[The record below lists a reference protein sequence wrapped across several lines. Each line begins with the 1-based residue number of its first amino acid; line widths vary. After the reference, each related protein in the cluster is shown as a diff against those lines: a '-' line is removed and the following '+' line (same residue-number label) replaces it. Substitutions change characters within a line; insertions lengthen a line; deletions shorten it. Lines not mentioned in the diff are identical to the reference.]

1 MYMDFQNFIDAEYCI
16 DKYFEKH
23 LAKRLD
29 FYIDSRN
36 AAVVS
41 GRSTGFGLT
50 NALAPSEDY
59 ATSVKLNVPAKD
71 IEKLGA
77 EMARDKQLN
86 HDIEVLAKAWRTAAV
101 AQVGEERYKQLSDKL
116 GGDLAMAYVNHR
128 LTMRMVDY
136 EVAKTP
142 IKGSVDYILD
152 EARRSSLLSFL
163 SAPTTELQQYIDKKI
178 VERYNPGLLE
188 KGAGKALGSL
198 TDLTLTLPV
207 TGVSSFAGLSK
218 FVAVDLGLG
227 LAGDALI
234 GKSGQ
239 QLDVSQMVSAALF
252 SSDTDVLSEVRKET
266 SGVNPYSSEVVKAI
280 DSQLGKKIVHHST
293 SLFDAKGLKPTFG
306 LKAAKLP
313 EIPDYAG
320 ELRRAGEMH
329 FAIREHFDN
338 QEVTNESEQK
348 RNISQD
354 AQPAA
359 QSIQQQ
365 YAEHL
370 RCPVNRDFGV
380 SQGAFTAEQKS
391 NFSVSGWGG
400 IFDSLGLNGFSDV
413 GKNFGYVLAMLPD
426 MLVGMFT
433 GKSRNLKFGDNM
445 MPIAAIFAGMFVRNP
460 LLKMLLVGLGGA
472 NLLNKAGHEALENR
486 DGMKSQPIRQYRKY
500 DDEPLDLRVS
510 QPVMKGNTLVVTID
524 HIPSVI
530 TINDEAVDAYYKGA
544 LPLNTLTNAVLR
556 KYDEQQQAVQES
568 YDRQV
573 KDDESLELSR
583 GGIK

>member
-1 MYMDFQNFIDAEYCI
+1 MDLQNFIDAEYCI
-16 DKYFEKH
+16 DKYFERH
-23 LAKRLD
+23 LTKRLD

-59 ATSVKLNVPAKD
+59 VTSVTLNVPAKD

-77 EMARDKQLN
+77 EMARDKQLS

-101 AQVGEERYKQLSDKL
+101 AQVGEVRYKQLSEKL

-136 EVAKTP
+136 EVEKTP

-152 EARRSSLLSFL
+152 EARRSSLLSFV

-178 VERYNPGLLE
+178 VERYDPGLLE

-207 TGVSSFAGLSK
+207 TGMSSFAGLSK

-227 LAGDALI
+227 LAGDALM

-239 QLDVSQMVSAALF
+239 QMDVSQMVSAALF
-252 SSDTDVLSEVRKET
+252 SSDVDILSEARKET
-266 SGVNPYSSEVVKAI
+266 RGVNPYSSEVVKAT
-280 DSQLGKKIVHHST
+280 DSQLGKKIVHHSA
-293 SLFDAKGLKPTFG
+293 SLFDAKELKPKLG
-306 LKAAKLP
+306 LGVTKLP
-313 EIPDYAG
+313 EIPDYAAD
-320 ELRRAGEMH
+320 LRRAGEMH

-338 QEVTNESEQK
+338 QEVTKESEQK
-348 RNISQD
+348 RDISQNVR
-354 AQPAA
+354 PAA
-359 QSIQQQ
+359 QPLQQQ
-365 YAEHL
+365 YAPHL

-380 SQGAFTAEQKS
+380 SQGANTAEQKS

-400 IFDSLGLNGFSDV
+400 IFDSLGLNGFGDV
-413 GKNFGYVLAMLPD
+413 GKNLGYVLAMLPD

-445 MPIAAIFAGMFVRNP
+445 MPIAAIFAGMFVKNP
-460 LLKMLLVGLGGA
+460 LLKMMLVGLGGA

-486 DGMKSQPIRQYRKY
+486 DGVKPQPIRQYRKY
-500 DDEPLDLRVS
+500 DDEPLDLRIS
-510 QPVMKGNTLVVTID
+510 QPVMKGNTLVATID
-524 HIPSVI
+524 NIPSVI
-530 TINDEAVDAYYKGA
+530 TLNEDAVDAYYQGV
-544 LPLNTLTNAVLR
+544 LPLNTLANAVLR
-556 KYDEQQQAVQES
+556 KYDDQQRSIQEN
-568 YDRQV
+568 YDRQMKV
-573 KDDESLELSR
+573 EERQEKMIA
-583 GGIK
+583 IK

>member
-1 MYMDFQNFIDAEYCI
+1 MDFQNFIDAEYCI

-59 ATSVKLNVPAKD
+59 ATSVTLNVPAKD

-266 SGVNPYSSEVVKAI
+266 SGVNPYSSEVVKAT

-348 RNISQD
+348 RNISQNTH
-354 AQPAA
+354 PAA

-365 YAEHL
+365 Y
-370 RCPVNRDFGV
+370 
-380 SQGAFTAEQKS
+380 AEQKS

-400 IFDSLGLNGFSDV
+400 IFDSIGLNGFSDV
-413 GKNFGYVLAMLPD
+413 GKNLGYVLAMLPD

-460 LLKMLLVGLGGA
+460 MLKMLLVGLGGA

>member
-1 MYMDFQNFIDAEYCI
+1 MDFQNFIDAEYCI

-59 ATSVKLNVPAKD
+59 ATSVTLNVPAKD
-71 IEKLGA
+71 IEKLCA
-77 EMARDKQLN
+77 EMARDKQLS

-198 TDLTLTLPV
+198 TDLTLTLPL

-280 DSQLGKKIVHHST
+280 DSLLGKKIVHHST

-338 QEVTNESEQK
+338 QEVINESEQK

-365 YAEHL
+365 YAE
-370 RCPVNRDFGV
+370 
-380 SQGAFTAEQKS
+380 QKS
-391 NFSVSGWGG
+391 NFSVSGWGE

-426 MLVGMFT
+426 MMVGMFT

-472 NLLNKAGHEALENR
+472 NLLNKAGNEALENR

-524 HIPSVI
+524 HVPSVI
-530 TINDEAVDAYYKGA
+530 TINDEAVDAYYKGN

-556 KYDEQQQAVQES
+556 KYDEQQRALQES

-573 KDDESLELSR
+573 KADESLELSR

>member
-1 MYMDFQNFIDAEYCI
+1 MDFQNFIDAEYCI

>member
-1 MYMDFQNFIDAEYCI
+1 MYMDLQNFIDAEYCI
-16 DKYFEKH
+16 DKYFDKH

-59 ATSVKLNVPAKD
+59 ATSVTLNVPAKD

-77 EMARDKQLN
+77 EMARDKQLS
-86 HDIEVLAKAWRTAAV
+86 HDIEVLAKAWRTAAI
-101 AQVGEERYKQLSDKL
+101 AQVGEVRYKQLSDKL

-136 EVAKTP
+136 EVEKTP

-152 EARRSSLLSFL
+152 EARRSSLLSFV
-163 SAPTTELQQYIDKKI
+163 SAPTTELQQYIDMKI
-178 VERYNPGLLE
+178 VERYDPGLLE

-227 LAGDALI
+227 LAGNALI
-234 GKSGQ
+234 GKSGR

-252 SSDTDVLSEVRKET
+252 SSDMDVLSEVRMET
-266 SGVNPYSSEVVKAI
+266 SGVNPYSSEVVKAT
-280 DSQLGKKIVHHST
+280 DSLLGKKIVHHST

-306 LKAAKLP
+306 LKATKLP
-313 EIPDYAG
+313 DIPDYAG

-338 QEVTNESEQK
+338 QEFTNESEQK

-354 AQPAA
+354 ANPAT

-365 YAEHL
+365 YA
-370 RCPVNRDFGV
+370 P
-380 SQGAFTAEQKS
+380 QKG

-445 MPIAAIFAGMFVRNP
+445 MPIAALFAGMFVRNP

-524 HIPSVI
+524 HVPSVI
-530 TINDEAVDAYYKGA
+530 TINDETVDAYYKGA

-556 KYDEQQQAVQES
+556 KYDEQQQALQES

-573 KDDESLELSR
+573 KADESLELSR

>member
-1 MYMDFQNFIDAEYCI
+1 MDFQNFIDAEYCI

-329 FAIREHFDN
+329 FAIREHCDN

>member
-1 MYMDFQNFIDAEYCI
+1 MDLQNFIDAEYCI

-59 ATSVKLNVPAKD
+59 ATSVTLNVPAKD

-77 EMARDKQLN
+77 EMARDKQLS
-86 HDIEVLAKAWRTAAV
+86 HDIEVLAKAWRTAAI

-136 EVAKTP
+136 EVEKTP

-152 EARRSSLLSFL
+152 EARRSSLLSFV

-178 VERYNPGLLE
+178 VERYDPGLLE

-266 SGVNPYSSEVVKAI
+266 SGVNPYSSEVVKAT

-313 EIPDYAG
+313 EIPDYAV

-338 QEVTNESEQK
+338 QEVTNKSEQK

-354 AQPAA
+354 AHSAA

-365 YAEHL
+365 Y
-370 RCPVNRDFGV
+370 
-380 SQGAFTAEQKS
+380 AEQKS

-530 TINDEAVDAYYKGA
+530 TINDEAVDAYYKGN

-573 KDDESLELSR
+573 KADESLELSR

>member
-1 MYMDFQNFIDAEYCI
+1 MDLQNFIDAEYCI
-16 DKYFEKH
+16 DKYFDKH
-23 LAKRLD
+23 LTKRLD

-59 ATSVKLNVPAKD
+59 ATSVTLNVPAKD

-77 EMARDKQLN
+77 DMARDKQLS

-101 AQVGEERYKQLSDKL
+101 AQVGEVRYKQLSEKL

-136 EVAKTP
+136 EVEKTP

-152 EARRSSLLSFL
+152 EARRSSLLSFV

-178 VERYNPGLLE
+178 VERYDPGLLE

-239 QLDVSQMVSAALF
+239 QMDVSQMVSAALF
-252 SSDTDVLSEVRKET
+252 SSDVDVLSETRKET
-266 SGVNPYSSEVVKAI
+266 RGVNPYSSEVVKAT
-280 DSQLGKKIVHHST
+280 DSQLGKKIVHHSA
-293 SLFDAKGLKPTFG
+293 SLFDAKELKPKLG
-306 LKAAKLP
+306 LGVTKLP
-313 EIPDYAG
+313 EIPDYAAD
-320 ELRRAGEMH
+320 LRRAGEIH

-338 QEVTNESEQK
+338 QEVTKESEQK
-348 RNISQD
+348 RDISQNV
-354 AQPAA
+354 QPAA
-359 QSIQQQ
+359 QPLQQQ
-365 YAEHL
+365 YAPHL

-380 SQGAFTAEQKS
+380 SQGANTAEQKS

-400 IFDSLGLNGFSDV
+400 IFDSLGLNGFGDV
-413 GKNFGYVLAMLPD
+413 GKNLGYVLAMLPD

-445 MPIAAIFAGMFVRNP
+445 MPIAAIFAGMFVKNP

-472 NLLNKAGHEALENR
+472 NLLNKVGHEALEKR
-486 DGMKSQPIRQYRKY
+486 DGVKPQPIRQYRKY
-500 DDEPLDLRVS
+500 DDEPLDLRIS
-510 QPVMKGNTLVVTID
+510 QPVMKGNTLVATID
-524 HIPSVI
+524 NIPSVI
-530 TINDEAVDAYYKGA
+530 TLNEDAVDAYYQGV
-544 LPLNTLTNAVLR
+544 LPLNTLANAVLR
-556 KYDEQQQAVQES
+556 KYDEQQRSIQEN
-568 YDRQV
+568 YDRQMKV
-573 KDDESLELSR
+573 EERQEKMI
-583 GGIK
+583 GIK

>member
-1 MYMDFQNFIDAEYCI
+1 MDFQNFIDAEYCI

-556 KYDEQQQAVQES
+556 KYDEQQQALQES

>member
-354 AQPAA
+354 AHPAT

>member
-1 MYMDFQNFIDAEYCI
+1 MDLQNFIDAEYCI

-59 ATSVKLNVPAKD
+59 ATSVTLNVPAKD

-77 EMARDKQLN
+77 EMARDKQLR

-101 AQVGEERYKQLSDKL
+101 AQVGEVRYKQLSDKL

-152 EARRSSLLSFL
+152 EARRSSLLSFV

-178 VERYNPGLLE
+178 VERYDPGLLE

-227 LAGDALI
+227 LAGNALI

-252 SSDTDVLSEVRKET
+252 SSDMDVLSEVRKET

-293 SLFDAKGLKPTFG
+293 SLFDAKGLSPTFG
-306 LKAAKLP
+306 LKATKLP
-313 EIPDYAG
+313 DIPDYAG

-354 AQPAA
+354 AHPAT

-433 GKSRNLKFGDNM
+433 GKSRNQKFGDNM
-445 MPIAAIFAGMFVRNP
+445 IPIAAIFAGMFVRNP
-460 LLKMLLVGLGGA
+460 MLKMLLVGLGGA

-556 KYDEQQQAVQES
+556 KYDEQQQALQEN

-573 KDDESLELSR
+573 KVDESLDLSR

>member
-1 MYMDFQNFIDAEYCI
+1 MDLQNFIDAEYCI
-16 DKYFEKH
+16 DKYFDKH

-50 NALAPSEDY
+50 NALVPSEDY
-59 ATSVKLNVPAKD
+59 ATSVTLNVPAKD

-77 EMARDKQLN
+77 EMARDKQLR

-152 EARRSSLLSFL
+152 EARRSSLLSFV

-178 VERYNPGLLE
+178 VERYDPGLLE

-252 SSDTDVLSEVRKET
+252 GSDTDVLSEVRKET

-280 DSQLGKKIVHHST
+280 DILLGKKIVHHST
-293 SLFDAKGLKPTFG
+293 SLFDAKGLSPTFG
-306 LKAAKLP
+306 LKTAKLP

-348 RNISQD
+348 RNISQNTH
-354 AQPAA
+354 PAA

-365 YAEHL
+365 Y
-370 RCPVNRDFGV
+370 
-380 SQGAFTAEQKS
+380 AEQKS

-400 IFDSLGLNGFSDV
+400 IFDSIGLNVFSDV
-413 GKNFGYVLAMLPD
+413 GKNLGYVLAMLPD

-445 MPIAAIFAGMFVRNP
+445 MPIAAIFAGMFVRHP

-472 NLLNKAGHEALENR
+472 NLLNKAGYEALENR

-500 DDEPLDLRVS
+500 DDEPLNFRVS
-510 QPVMKGNTLVVTID
+510 QPVMKGNTLVATID
-524 HIPSVI
+524 HVPSVI

-556 KYDEQQQAVQES
+556 KYDEQQQAVQQS

-573 KDDESLELSR
+573 KADESLELSR

>member
-1 MYMDFQNFIDAEYCI
+1 MYMYMDLQNFIDAEYCI

-59 ATSVKLNVPAKD
+59 ATSVTLNVPAKD

-77 EMARDKQLN
+77 EMARDKQLS
-86 HDIEVLAKAWRTAAV
+86 HDIEVLAKAWRTAAI

-136 EVAKTP
+136 EVEKTP

-152 EARRSSLLSFL
+152 EARRSSLLSFV

-178 VERYNPGLLE
+178 VERYDPGLLE

-266 SGVNPYSSEVVKAI
+266 SGVNPYSSEVVKAT

-313 EIPDYAG
+313 EIPDYAV

-338 QEVTNESEQK
+338 QEVTNKSEQK

-354 AQPAA
+354 AHSAA

-365 YAEHL
+365 Y
-370 RCPVNRDFGV
+370 
-380 SQGAFTAEQKS
+380 AEQKS

-530 TINDEAVDAYYKGA
+530 TINDEAVDAYYKGN

-573 KDDESLELSR
+573 KADESLELSR

>member
-1 MYMDFQNFIDAEYCI
+1 MDLQNFIDAEYCI

-59 ATSVKLNVPAKD
+59 ATSVTLNVPAKD

-77 EMARDKQLN
+77 EMARDKQLS

-152 EARRSSLLSFL
+152 EARRSSLLSL
-163 SAPTTELQQYIDKKI
+163 VSAPTTELQQYIDKKI
-178 VERYNPGLLE
+178 VERYDPGLLE

-266 SGVNPYSSEVVKAI
+266 SGVNPYSSKVVKAI

-306 LKAAKLP
+306 LEAAKLP
-313 EIPDYAG
+313 EIPDYAA
-320 ELRRAGEMH
+320 ELHRAGEMH

-348 RNISQD
+348 RNISQY
-354 AQPAA
+354 AHPAA

-445 MPIAAIFAGMFVRNP
+445 MPIAAITAGMFVRNP
-460 LLKMLLVGLGGA
+460 LLKILLVGLGGA

-530 TINDEAVDAYYKGA
+530 TINDEAVDAYYKGN

-556 KYDEQQQAVQES
+556 KYDEQQQALQES

-573 KDDESLELSR
+573 KVDESLELSR